1 MFHTTTSTL
10 KILAALVWYLGVG
23 VLVIKSFGLFLAAN
37 RIGAA
42 PLWVLAAILGGIG
55 IGLLKG
61 KYLFLNVCRKNLIRI
76 ESLENPMIW
85 QFYQARFFIFL
96 GLMVT
101 LGVTFAKLAQGDYK
115 LLIPLAIL
123 ELSVGVALLS
133 SSRCFWQR

>member
-1 MFHTTTSTL
+1 MFHTSTFIL
-10 KILAALVWYLGVG
+10 KLLAALVWYIGG
-23 VLVIKSFGLFLAAN
+23 SVLVIKSSSLFLAAN
-37 RIGAA
+37 QIGAA
-42 PLWVLAAILGGIG
+42 LPWVLLAMPGGIG
-55 IGLLKG
+55 IGLIKG
-61 KYLFLNVCRKNLIRI
+61 KYLFTNVCLNNLKRI

-101 LGVTFAKLAQGDYK
+101 LGITFSNMAQGDYA

-123 ELSVGVALLS
+123 ELSVGVALLA